1 MSRGGAEVRR
11 TGRGRDGLPPL
22 LFERDLPHAPAKVW
36 RALTKSWLVEQ
47 WLMSND
53 LVPEVGHRF
62 AFRAQ
67 GMITRCAVLAL
78 DEPRL
83 LTYRWGD
90 GTAAGGLL
98 RSTVTWTLAA
108 SGGGT
113 ALRLEHAGFRSRH
126 ASAYEAMRAG
136 WPRVLDRLAEVVA
149 EGR

>member
-1 MSRGGAEVRR
+1 MTAAGKATRS
-11 TGRGRDGLPPL
+11 LH
-22 LFERDLPHAPAKVW
+22 FEHRMAQAPAKVW

-67 GMITRCAVLAL
+67 GGLTRCAVLQVE
-78 DEPRL
+78 EPRL
-83 LTYRWGD
+83 LAWRWGD
-90 GTAAGGLL
+90 GTKDGGAL
-98 RSTVTWTLAA
+98 RSVVTFTLEPTDD
-108 SGGGT
+108 GT
-113 ALRLEHAGFRSRH
+113 LLRLEHAGFRPRDEI
-126 ASAYEAMRAG
+126 AYEAMRNG